1 MKNLIPRR
9 GSDANKGTCGRVLI
23 VAGSRGMTGA
33 AALAARGALRSGAGL
48 VTVGVPRS
56 QRHIVASSVLEAM
69 TLSLNEEHG
78 RISMGALD
86 KIINAAKKSDVV
98 VFGPGLGLNDGELFV
113 VLKNILADYS
123 GKLII
128 DADGLNAL
136 CENINVLNN
145 RKCQVLVTP
154 HPGEMARLTGLS
166 IDEIQKNRKKVAL
179 DFARKYG
186 ICVLLKGEGTVVVSE
201 DIIAC
206 EKTNSSIAGG
216 PSSPQEEGVE
226 PVYVNT
232 TGNCGMATGGTGDV
246 LSGVIGS
253 FAAQGLSLY
262 DAARLGA
269 YIHGKAGDMAAEKY
283 GVHGLIA
290 GDVADYVA
298 FAIKEE
304 YESLF

>member
-9 GSDANKGTCGRVLI
+9 SSDANKGTCGRVLI

-33 AALAARGALRSGAGL
+33 AALTARGALRSGAGL

-69 TLSLNEEHG
+69 TLSLDENHG

-86 KIINAAKKSDVV
+86 KIMRAAKNSDAV
-98 VFGPGLGLNDGELFV
+98 VFGPGLGQNDGEIYV
-113 VLKNILADYS
+113 VLKNLLADYS

-136 CENINVLNN
+136 CENLTVLNN
-145 RKCQVLVTP
+145 RRCQVLVTP

-166 IDEIQKNRKKVAL
+166 IDEIQNNRKKVAF

-186 ICVLLKGEGTVVVSE
+186 ICVLLKGEGTVVVDAINYANE
-201 DIIAC
+201 IIP
-206 EKTNSSIAGG
+206 EF
-216 PSSPQEEGVE
+216 
-226 PVYVNT
+226 YVNT

-290 GDVADYVA
+290 GDVADYIA

-304 YESLF
+304 YEK